1 MSTITTLYDDIRAII
16 INTRNTIYKAVNTG
30 ILEANWKIGRRIVE
44 EEQAGASRAEY
55 GQRVINDLAEK
66 LSVEF
71 GRGFDARE
79 LRRYRQ
85 FYLLFPKWDALRPE
99 LTWTH
104 YRTLIRVENER
115 ARLYYMNEA
124 ALQNWSTRALD
135 SQIERLTYERILSSQ
150 NQLIVKEAEDAAS
163 RQAQLTPADIIK
175 DPYVLDFLG
184 LPSGVNFYEK
194 DLEKALIDNLQQFL
208 LELGR
213 GFSFVSRQYRFNTD
227 NENYYVDL
235 VFYNFSG
242 DANSKDS
249 RVVGAYS
256 DFDGKLVGHVAFL
269 SNNTAIAVSEDS
281 LRYYT
286 VGATPSAG
294 EKIAL
299 DSKIQNV
306 FYTSGNVGIVSETG
320 NEDDPYN
327 IKIFNSNGGKLSDV
341 NYDTTYTTY
350 NFDGNTVLMYGGSNF
365 AIMNLSGKF
374 VTKQTIDGTVTAF
387 ISTGKRGKYYLVD
400 DRFISR
406 VRLT

>member
-1 MSTITTLYDDIRAII
+1 MSAITTLYDDIRAII

-150 NQLIVKEAEDAAS
+150 NQLIVKEAEDATS

-213 GFSFVSRQYRFNTD
+213 GFSFVSRQYRFKTD

-235 VFYNFSG
+235 VFYNFILKCFVLI
-242 DANSKDS
+242 DLK
-249 RVVGAYS
+249 V
-256 DFDGKLVGHVAFL
+256 GKLTYQDIGQM
-269 SNNTAIAVSEDS
+269 D
-281 LRYYT
+281 
-286 VGATPSAG
+286 
-294 EKIAL
+294 
-299 DSKIQNV
+299 
-306 FYTSGNVGIVSETG
+306 FYTRYFEENIRTETDNPTIGIVLCTERDNTIVKYSVMNDSNQLFASKYKLYLPTEEELINELET
-320 NEDDPYN
+320 
-327 IKIFNSNGGKLSDV
+327 SR
-341 NYDTTYTTY
+341 
-350 NFDGNTVLMYGGSNF
+350 
-365 AIMNLSGKF
+365 
-374 VTKQTIDGTVTAF
+374 KQIENNV
-387 ISTGKRGKYYLVD
+387 K
-400 DRFISR
+400 
-406 VRLT
+406 

>member
-1 MSTITTLYDDIRAII
+1 M
-16 INTRNTIYKAVNTG
+16 
-30 ILEANWKIGRRIVE
+30 VE

-79 LRRYRQ
+79 LRHYRQ

-163 RQAQLTPADIIK
+163 RQAQITPADIIK

-213 GFSFVSRQYRFNTD
+213 GFSFVSRQYRFKTD

-235 VFYNFSG
+235 VFYNFILKCFVLI
-242 DANSKDS
+242 DLK
-249 RVVGAYS
+249 V
-256 DFDGKLVGHVAFL
+256 GKLTYQDIGQM
-269 SNNTAIAVSEDS
+269 D
-281 LRYYT
+281 
-286 VGATPSAG
+286 
-294 EKIAL
+294 
-299 DSKIQNV
+299 
-306 FYTSGNVGIVSETG
+306 FYTRYFEENIRTETDNPTIGIVLCTERDNTIVKYSVMNDSNQLFASKYKLYLPTEEELIKELET
-320 NEDDPYN
+320 
-327 IKIFNSNGGKLSDV
+327 SR
-341 NYDTTYTTY
+341 
-350 NFDGNTVLMYGGSNF
+350 
-365 AIMNLSGKF
+365 
-374 VTKQTIDGTVTAF
+374 KQIENNV
-387 ISTGKRGKYYLVD
+387 K
-400 DRFISR
+400 
-406 VRLT
+406 

>member
-213 GFSFVSRQYRFNTD
+213 GFSFVSRQYRFKTD

-235 VFYNFSG
+235 VFYNFILKCFVLI
-242 DANSKDS
+242 DLK
-249 RVVGAYS
+249 V
-256 DFDGKLVGHVAFL
+256 GKLTYQDIGQM
-269 SNNTAIAVSEDS
+269 D
-281 LRYYT
+281 
-286 VGATPSAG
+286 
-294 EKIAL
+294 
-299 DSKIQNV
+299 
-306 FYTSGNVGIVSETG
+306 FYTRYFEENIRTETDNPTIGIVLCTERENTIVKYSVMNDSNQLFASKYKLYLPTEEELINELET
-320 NEDDPYN
+320 
-327 IKIFNSNGGKLSDV
+327 SR
-341 NYDTTYTTY
+341 
-350 NFDGNTVLMYGGSNF
+350 
-365 AIMNLSGKF
+365 
-374 VTKQTIDGTVTAF
+374 KQIENNV
-387 ISTGKRGKYYLVD
+387 K
-400 DRFISR
+400 
-406 VRLT
+406 

>member
-1 MSTITTLYDDIRAII
+1 MSAITTLYDDIRAII

-194 DLEKALIDNLQQFL
+194 DLEKALIDTLQQFL

-213 GFSFVSRQYRFNTD
+213 GFSFVSRQYRFKTD

-235 VFYNFSG
+235 VFYNFILKCFVLI
-242 DANSKDS
+242 DLK
-249 RVVGAYS
+249 V
-256 DFDGKLVGHVAFL
+256 GKLTYQDIGQM
-269 SNNTAIAVSEDS
+269 D
-281 LRYYT
+281 
-286 VGATPSAG
+286 
-294 EKIAL
+294 
-299 DSKIQNV
+299 
-306 FYTSGNVGIVSETG
+306 FYTRYFEENIRTETDNPTIGIVLCTERDNTIVKYSVMNDSNQLFASKYKLYLPTEEELINELET
-320 NEDDPYN
+320 
-327 IKIFNSNGGKLSDV
+327 SR
-341 NYDTTYTTY
+341 
-350 NFDGNTVLMYGGSNF
+350 
-365 AIMNLSGKF
+365 
-374 VTKQTIDGTVTAF
+374 KQIENNV
-387 ISTGKRGKYYLVD
+387 K
-400 DRFISR
+400 
-406 VRLT
+406 

>member
-104 YRTLIRVENER
+104 YRTLIRVENEL

-213 GFSFVSRQYRFNTD
+213 GFSFVSRQYRFKTD

-235 VFYNFSG
+235 VFYNFILKCFVLI
-242 DANSKDS
+242 DLK
-249 RVVGAYS
+249 V
-256 DFDGKLVGHVAFL
+256 GKLTYQDIGQM
-269 SNNTAIAVSEDS
+269 D
-281 LRYYT
+281 
-286 VGATPSAG
+286 
-294 EKIAL
+294 
-299 DSKIQNV
+299 
-306 FYTSGNVGIVSETG
+306 FYTRYFEENIRTETDNPTIGIVLCTERDNTIVKYSVMNDSNQLFASKYKLYLPTEEELINELET
-320 NEDDPYN
+320 
-327 IKIFNSNGGKLSDV
+327 SR
-341 NYDTTYTTY
+341 
-350 NFDGNTVLMYGGSNF
+350 
-365 AIMNLSGKF
+365 
-374 VTKQTIDGTVTAF
+374 KQIENNV
-387 ISTGKRGKYYLVD
+387 K
-400 DRFISR
+400 
-406 VRLT
+406 

>member
-1 MSTITTLYDDIRAII
+1 MSAITTLYDDIRAII

-213 GFSFVSRQYRFNTD
+213 GFSFVSRQYRFKTD

-235 VFYNFSG
+235 VFYNFILKCFVLI
-242 DANSKDS
+242 DLK
-249 RVVGAYS
+249 V
-256 DFDGKLVGHVAFL
+256 GKLTYQDIGQM
-269 SNNTAIAVSEDS
+269 D
-281 LRYYT
+281 
-286 VGATPSAG
+286 
-294 EKIAL
+294 
-299 DSKIQNV
+299 
-306 FYTSGNVGIVSETG
+306 FYTRYFEENIRTETDNPTIGIVLCNERDNTIVKYSVMNDSNQLFASKYKLYLPTEEELINELET
-320 NEDDPYN
+320 
-327 IKIFNSNGGKLSDV
+327 SR
-341 NYDTTYTTY
+341 
-350 NFDGNTVLMYGGSNF
+350 
-365 AIMNLSGKF
+365 
-374 VTKQTIDGTVTAF
+374 KQIENNV
-387 ISTGKRGKYYLVD
+387 K
-400 DRFISR
+400 
-406 VRLT
+406 

>member
-1 MSTITTLYDDIRAII
+1 MSAITTLYDDIRAII

-213 GFSFVSRQYRFNTD
+213 GFSFVSRQYRFKTD

-235 VFYNFSG
+235 VFYNFILKCFVLI
-242 DANSKDS
+242 DLK
-249 RVVGAYS
+249 V
-256 DFDGKLVGHVAFL
+256 GKLTYQDIGQ
-269 SNNTAIAVSEDS
+269 ID
-281 LRYYT
+281 
-286 VGATPSAG
+286 
-294 EKIAL
+294 
-299 DSKIQNV
+299 
-306 FYTSGNVGIVSETG
+306 FYTRYFEENIRTETDNPTIGIVLCTERDNTIVKYSVMNDSNQLFASKYKLYLPTEEELINELET
-320 NEDDPYN
+320 
-327 IKIFNSNGGKLSDV
+327 SR
-341 NYDTTYTTY
+341 
-350 NFDGNTVLMYGGSNF
+350 
-365 AIMNLSGKF
+365 
-374 VTKQTIDGTVTAF
+374 KQIENNV
-387 ISTGKRGKYYLVD
+387 K
-400 DRFISR
+400 
-406 VRLT
+406 

>member
-1 MSTITTLYDDIRAII
+1 MRPVFKSIKYERYNNSIR
-16 INTRNTIYKAVNTG
+16 RYSSYHYQYSNTIYKAVNTG

-213 GFSFVSRQYRFNTD
+213 GFSFVSRQYRFKTD

-235 VFYNFSG
+235 VFYNFILKCFVLI
-242 DANSKDS
+242 DLK
-249 RVVGAYS
+249 V
-256 DFDGKLVGHVAFL
+256 GKLTYQDIGQM
-269 SNNTAIAVSEDS
+269 D
-281 LRYYT
+281 
-286 VGATPSAG
+286 
-294 EKIAL
+294 
-299 DSKIQNV
+299 
-306 FYTSGNVGIVSETG
+306 FYTRYFEENIRTETDNPTIGIVLCTERDNTIVKYSVMNDSNQLFASKYKLYLPTEEELINELET
-320 NEDDPYN
+320 
-327 IKIFNSNGGKLSDV
+327 SR
-341 NYDTTYTTY
+341 
-350 NFDGNTVLMYGGSNF
+350 
-365 AIMNLSGKF
+365 
-374 VTKQTIDGTVTAF
+374 KQIENNV
-387 ISTGKRGKYYLVD
+387 K
-400 DRFISR
+400 
-406 VRLT
+406 

>member
-124 ALQNWSTRALD
+124 ALQNWSTRAFD

-213 GFSFVSRQYRFNTD
+213 GFSFVSRQYRFKTD

-235 VFYNFSG
+235 VFYNFILKCFVLI
-242 DANSKDS
+242 DLK
-249 RVVGAYS
+249 V
-256 DFDGKLVGHVAFL
+256 GKLTYQDIGQM
-269 SNNTAIAVSEDS
+269 D
-281 LRYYT
+281 
-286 VGATPSAG
+286 
-294 EKIAL
+294 
-299 DSKIQNV
+299 
-306 FYTSGNVGIVSETG
+306 FYTRYFEENIRTETDNPTIGIVLCTERDNTIVKYSVMNDSNQLFASKYKLYLPTEEELINELET
-320 NEDDPYN
+320 
-327 IKIFNSNGGKLSDV
+327 SR
-341 NYDTTYTTY
+341 
-350 NFDGNTVLMYGGSNF
+350 
-365 AIMNLSGKF
+365 
-374 VTKQTIDGTVTAF
+374 KQIENNV
-387 ISTGKRGKYYLVD
+387 K
-400 DRFISR
+400 
-406 VRLT
+406 

>member
-1 MSTITTLYDDIRAII
+1 MSAITTLYDDIRAII

-150 NQLIVKEAEDAAS
+150 NQLIVKEAEDAAT

-213 GFSFVSRQYRFNTD
+213 GFSFVSRQYRFKTD

-235 VFYNFSG
+235 VFYNFILKCFVLI
-242 DANSKDS
+242 DLK
-249 RVVGAYS
+249 V
-256 DFDGKLVGHVAFL
+256 GKLTYQDIGQM
-269 SNNTAIAVSEDS
+269 D
-281 LRYYT
+281 
-286 VGATPSAG
+286 
-294 EKIAL
+294 
-299 DSKIQNV
+299 
-306 FYTSGNVGIVSETG
+306 FYTRYFEENIRTETDNPTIGIVLCTERDNTIVKYSVM
-320 NEDDPYN
+320 ND
-327 IKIFNSNGGKLSDV
+327 SNQLFASKYKL
-341 NYDTTYTTY
+341 
-350 NFDGNTVLMYGGSNF
+350 
-365 AIMNLSGKF
+365 
-374 VTKQTIDGTVTAF
+374 
-387 ISTGKRGKYYLVD
+387 YLP
-400 DRFISR
+400 
-406 VRLT
+406 TEEE

>member
-194 DLEKALIDNLQQFL
+194 DLEKALIDNLRQFL

-213 GFSFVSRQYRFNTD
+213 GFSFVSRQYRFKTD

-235 VFYNFSG
+235 VFYNFILKCFVLI
-242 DANSKDS
+242 DLK
-249 RVVGAYS
+249 V
-256 DFDGKLVGHVAFL
+256 GKLTYQDIGQM
-269 SNNTAIAVSEDS
+269 D
-281 LRYYT
+281 
-286 VGATPSAG
+286 
-294 EKIAL
+294 
-299 DSKIQNV
+299 
-306 FYTSGNVGIVSETG
+306 FYTRYFEENIRTETDNPTIGIVLCTERDNTIVKYSVMNDSNQLFASKYKLYLPTEEELINELET
-320 NEDDPYN
+320 
-327 IKIFNSNGGKLSDV
+327 SR
-341 NYDTTYTTY
+341 
-350 NFDGNTVLMYGGSNF
+350 
-365 AIMNLSGKF
+365 
-374 VTKQTIDGTVTAF
+374 KQIENNV
-387 ISTGKRGKYYLVD
+387 K
-400 DRFISR
+400 
-406 VRLT
+406 

>member
-1 MSTITTLYDDIRAII
+1 MSAITTLYDDIRAII

-44 EEQAGASRAEY
+44 EEQAGASREEY

-213 GFSFVSRQYRFNTD
+213 GFSFVSRQYRFKTD

-235 VFYNFSG
+235 VFYNFILKCFVLI
-242 DANSKDS
+242 DLK
-249 RVVGAYS
+249 V
-256 DFDGKLVGHVAFL
+256 GKLTYQDIGQM
-269 SNNTAIAVSEDS
+269 D
-281 LRYYT
+281 
-286 VGATPSAG
+286 
-294 EKIAL
+294 
-299 DSKIQNV
+299 
-306 FYTSGNVGIVSETG
+306 FYTRYFEENIRTETDNPTIGIVLCTERDNTIVKYSVMNDSNQLFASKYKLYLPTEEELINELET
-320 NEDDPYN
+320 
-327 IKIFNSNGGKLSDV
+327 SR
-341 NYDTTYTTY
+341 
-350 NFDGNTVLMYGGSNF
+350 
-365 AIMNLSGKF
+365 
-374 VTKQTIDGTVTAF
+374 KQIENNV
-387 ISTGKRGKYYLVD
+387 K
-400 DRFISR
+400 
-406 VRLT
+406 

>member
-1 MSTITTLYDDIRAII
+1 MGAITTLYDDIRAII
-16 INTRNTIYKAVNTG
+16 INARNTIYRTVNTG

-163 RQAQLTPADIIK
+163 RQEQLTPADIIK

-213 GFSFVSRQYRFNTD
+213 GFSFVSRQYRFKTD

-235 VFYNFSG
+235 VFYNFILKCFVLI
-242 DANSKDS
+242 DLK
-249 RVVGAYS
+249 V
-256 DFDGKLVGHVAFL
+256 GKLTYQDIGQM
-269 SNNTAIAVSEDS
+269 D
-281 LRYYT
+281 
-286 VGATPSAG
+286 
-294 EKIAL
+294 
-299 DSKIQNV
+299 
-306 FYTSGNVGIVSETG
+306 FYTRYFEENVRTNTDNPTIGIVLCTERDNTIVKYSVMNDSNQLFASKYKLYLPTEEELIKELET
-320 NEDDPYN
+320 
-327 IKIFNSNGGKLSDV
+327 SR
-341 NYDTTYTTY
+341 
-350 NFDGNTVLMYGGSNF
+350 
-365 AIMNLSGKF
+365 
-374 VTKQTIDGTVTAF
+374 KQIENNV
-387 ISTGKRGKYYLVD
+387 K
-400 DRFISR
+400 
-406 VRLT
+406 

>member
-1 MSTITTLYDDIRAII
+1 MSAITTLYDDIRAII

-135 SQIERLTYERILSSQ
+135 SQIARLTYERILSSQ

-213 GFSFVSRQYRFNTD
+213 GFSFVSRQYRFKTD

-235 VFYNFSG
+235 VFYNFILKCFVLI
-242 DANSKDS
+242 DLK
-249 RVVGAYS
+249 V
-256 DFDGKLVGHVAFL
+256 GKLTYQDIGQM
-269 SNNTAIAVSEDS
+269 D
-281 LRYYT
+281 
-286 VGATPSAG
+286 
-294 EKIAL
+294 
-299 DSKIQNV
+299 
-306 FYTSGNVGIVSETG
+306 FYTRYFEENIRTETDNPTIGIVLCTERDNTIVKYSVMNDSNQLFASKYKLYLPTEEELINELET
-320 NEDDPYN
+320 
-327 IKIFNSNGGKLSDV
+327 SR
-341 NYDTTYTTY
+341 
-350 NFDGNTVLMYGGSNF
+350 
-365 AIMNLSGKF
+365 
-374 VTKQTIDGTVTAF
+374 KQIENNV
-387 ISTGKRGKYYLVD
+387 K
-400 DRFISR
+400 
-406 VRLT
+406 

>member
-1 MSTITTLYDDIRAII
+1 MSAITTLYDDIRAII

-55 GQRVINDLAEK
+55 GQRVISDLAEK

-213 GFSFVSRQYRFNTD
+213 GFSFVSRQYRFKTD

-235 VFYNFSG
+235 VFYNFILKCFVLI
-242 DANSKDS
+242 DLK
-249 RVVGAYS
+249 V
-256 DFDGKLVGHVAFL
+256 GKLTYQDIGQM
-269 SNNTAIAVSEDS
+269 D
-281 LRYYT
+281 
-286 VGATPSAG
+286 
-294 EKIAL
+294 
-299 DSKIQNV
+299 
-306 FYTSGNVGIVSETG
+306 FYTRYFEENIRTETDNPTIGIVLCTERDNTIVKYSVMNDSNQLFASKYKLYLPTEEELINELET
-320 NEDDPYN
+320 
-327 IKIFNSNGGKLSDV
+327 SR
-341 NYDTTYTTY
+341 
-350 NFDGNTVLMYGGSNF
+350 
-365 AIMNLSGKF
+365 
-374 VTKQTIDGTVTAF
+374 KQIENNV
-387 ISTGKRGKYYLVD
+387 K
-400 DRFISR
+400 
-406 VRLT
+406 

>member
-213 GFSFVSRQYRFNTD
+213 GFSFVSRQYRFKTD

-235 VFYNFSG
+235 VFYNFILKCFVLI
-242 DANSKDS
+242 DLK
-249 RVVGAYS
+249 V
-256 DFDGKLVGHVAFL
+256 GKLTLSRHRTNGFL
-269 SNNTAIAVSEDS
+269 YS
-281 LRYYT
+281 LFRGEYT
-286 VGATPSAG
+286 HR
-294 EKIAL
+294 
-299 DSKIQNV
+299 N
-306 FYTSGNVGIVSETG
+306 
-320 NEDDPYN
+320 
-327 IKIFNSNGGKLSDV
+327 
-341 NYDTTYTTY
+341 
-350 NFDGNTVLMYGGSNF
+350 
-365 AIMNLSGKF
+365 
-374 VTKQTIDGTVTAF
+374 
-387 ISTGKRGKYYLVD
+387 R
-400 DRFISR
+400 
-406 VRLT
+406 

>member
-1 MSTITTLYDDIRAII
+1 MSAITTLYDDIRAII

-124 ALQNWSTRALD
+124 ALQNWSTRALN

-213 GFSFVSRQYRFNTD
+213 GFSFVSRQYRFKTD

-235 VFYNFSG
+235 VFYNFILKCFVLI
-242 DANSKDS
+242 DLK
-249 RVVGAYS
+249 V
-256 DFDGKLVGHVAFL
+256 GKLTYQDIGQM
-269 SNNTAIAVSEDS
+269 D
-281 LRYYT
+281 
-286 VGATPSAG
+286 
-294 EKIAL
+294 
-299 DSKIQNV
+299 
-306 FYTSGNVGIVSETG
+306 FYTRYFEENIRTETDNPTIGIVLCTERDNTIVKYSVMNDSNQLFASKYKLYLPTEEELINELET
-320 NEDDPYN
+320 
-327 IKIFNSNGGKLSDV
+327 SR
-341 NYDTTYTTY
+341 
-350 NFDGNTVLMYGGSNF
+350 
-365 AIMNLSGKF
+365 
-374 VTKQTIDGTVTAF
+374 KQIENNV
-387 ISTGKRGKYYLVD
+387 K
-400 DRFISR
+400 
-406 VRLT
+406 

>member
-1 MSTITTLYDDIRAII
+1 MSAITTLYDDIRAII

-213 GFSFVSRQYRFNTD
+213 GFYIRYFEENIRTETD
-227 NENYYVDL
+227 NP
-235 VFYNFSG
+235 
-242 DANSKDS
+242 
-249 RVVGAYS
+249 
-256 DFDGKLVGHVAFL
+256 
-269 SNNTAIAVSEDS
+269 TI
-281 LRYYT
+281 
-286 VGATPSAG
+286 
-294 EKIAL
+294 
-299 DSKIQNV
+299 
-306 FYTSGNVGIVSETG
+306 GIVLCTERDNTIVKYSVMNDSNQLFASKYKLYLPTEEELINELET
-320 NEDDPYN
+320 
-327 IKIFNSNGGKLSDV
+327 SR
-341 NYDTTYTTY
+341 
-350 NFDGNTVLMYGGSNF
+350 
-365 AIMNLSGKF
+365 
-374 VTKQTIDGTVTAF
+374 KQIENNV
-387 ISTGKRGKYYLVD
+387 K
-400 DRFISR
+400 
-406 VRLT
+406 

>member
-213 GFSFVSRQYRFNTD
+213 GFSFVSRQYRFKTD

-235 VFYNFSG
+235 VFYNYILKCFVLI
-242 DANSKDS
+242 DLK
-249 RVVGAYS
+249 V
-256 DFDGKLVGHVAFL
+256 GKLTYQDIGQM
-269 SNNTAIAVSEDS
+269 D
-281 LRYYT
+281 
-286 VGATPSAG
+286 
-294 EKIAL
+294 
-299 DSKIQNV
+299 
-306 FYTSGNVGIVSETG
+306 FYTRYFEENIRTETDNPTIGIVLCTERDNTIVKYSVMNDSNQLFASKYKLYLPTEEELINELET
-320 NEDDPYN
+320 
-327 IKIFNSNGGKLSDV
+327 SR
-341 NYDTTYTTY
+341 
-350 NFDGNTVLMYGGSNF
+350 
-365 AIMNLSGKF
+365 
-374 VTKQTIDGTVTAF
+374 KQIENNV
-387 ISTGKRGKYYLVD
+387 K
-400 DRFISR
+400 
-406 VRLT
+406 

>member
-1 MSTITTLYDDIRAII
+1 MSAITTLYDDIRAII

-213 GFSFVSRQYRFNTD
+213 GFSFVSRQYRFKTD

-235 VFYNFSG
+235 VFYNFILKCFVLI
-242 DANSKDS
+242 DLK
-249 RVVGAYS
+249 V
-256 DFDGKLVGHVAFL
+256 GKLTYQDIGQM
-269 SNNTAIAVSEDS
+269 D
-281 LRYYT
+281 
-286 VGATPSAG
+286 
-294 EKIAL
+294 
-299 DSKIQNV
+299 
-306 FYTSGNVGIVSETG
+306 FYTRYFEENIRTETDNPTIGIVLCTERDNTIVKYSVMSDSNQLFASKYKLYLPTEEELINELET
-320 NEDDPYN
+320 
-327 IKIFNSNGGKLSDV
+327 SR
-341 NYDTTYTTY
+341 
-350 NFDGNTVLMYGGSNF
+350 
-365 AIMNLSGKF
+365 
-374 VTKQTIDGTVTAF
+374 KQIENNV
-387 ISTGKRGKYYLVD
+387 K
-400 DRFISR
+400 
-406 VRLT
+406 

>member
-213 GFSFVSRQYRFNTD
+213 GFSFVSRQYRFKTD

-235 VFYNFSG
+235 VFYNFILKCFVLI
-242 DANSKDS
+242 DLK
-249 RVVGAYS
+249 V
-256 DFDGKLVGHVAFL
+256 GKLTYQDIGQM
-269 SNNTAIAVSEDS
+269 D
-281 LRYYT
+281 
-286 VGATPSAG
+286 
-294 EKIAL
+294 
-299 DSKIQNV
+299 
-306 FYTSGNVGIVSETG
+306 FYTRTETDNPTIGIVLCTERDNTIVKYSVMNDSNQLFASKYKLYLPTEEELINELET
-320 NEDDPYN
+320 
-327 IKIFNSNGGKLSDV
+327 SR
-341 NYDTTYTTY
+341 
-350 NFDGNTVLMYGGSNF
+350 
-365 AIMNLSGKF
+365 
-374 VTKQTIDGTVTAF
+374 KQIENNV
-387 ISTGKRGKYYLVD
+387 K
-400 DRFISR
+400 
-406 VRLT
+406 

>member
-163 RQAQLTPADIIK
+163 RQAQLTPADIII

-213 GFSFVSRQYRFNTD
+213 GFSFVSRQYRFKTD

-235 VFYNFSG
+235 VFYNFILKCFVLI
-242 DANSKDS
+242 DLK
-249 RVVGAYS
+249 V
-256 DFDGKLVGHVAFL
+256 GKLTYQDIGQM
-269 SNNTAIAVSEDS
+269 D
-281 LRYYT
+281 
-286 VGATPSAG
+286 
-294 EKIAL
+294 
-299 DSKIQNV
+299 
-306 FYTSGNVGIVSETG
+306 FYTRYFEENIRTETDNPTIGIVLCTERDNTIVKYSVMNDSNQLFASKYKLYLPTEEELINELET
-320 NEDDPYN
+320 
-327 IKIFNSNGGKLSDV
+327 SR
-341 NYDTTYTTY
+341 
-350 NFDGNTVLMYGGSNF
+350 
-365 AIMNLSGKF
+365 
-374 VTKQTIDGTVTAF
+374 KQIENNV
-387 ISTGKRGKYYLVD
+387 K
-400 DRFISR
+400 
-406 VRLT
+406 

>member
-213 GFSFVSRQYRFNTD
+213 GFSFVSRQYRFETD

-235 VFYNFSG
+235 VFYNFILKCFVLI
-242 DANSKDS
+242 DLK
-249 RVVGAYS
+249 V
-256 DFDGKLVGHVAFL
+256 GKLTYQDIGQM
-269 SNNTAIAVSEDS
+269 D
-281 LRYYT
+281 
-286 VGATPSAG
+286 
-294 EKIAL
+294 
-299 DSKIQNV
+299 
-306 FYTSGNVGIVSETG
+306 FYTRYFEENIRTETDNPTIGIVLCTERDNTIVKYSVMNDSNQLFASKYKLYLPTEEELINELET
-320 NEDDPYN
+320 
-327 IKIFNSNGGKLSDV
+327 SR
-341 NYDTTYTTY
+341 
-350 NFDGNTVLMYGGSNF
+350 
-365 AIMNLSGKF
+365 
-374 VTKQTIDGTVTAF
+374 KQIENNV
-387 ISTGKRGKYYLVD
+387 K
-400 DRFISR
+400 
-406 VRLT
+406 

>member
-1 MSTITTLYDDIRAII
+1 MSAITTLYDDIRAII

-213 GFSFVSRQYRFNTD
+213 GFSFVSRQYRFKTD
-227 NENYYVDL
+227 NENYYVDP
-235 VFYNFSG
+235 VFYNFILKCFVLI
-242 DANSKDS
+242 DLK
-249 RVVGAYS
+249 V
-256 DFDGKLVGHVAFL
+256 GKLTYQDIGQMDFY
-269 SNNTAIAVSEDS
+269 I
-281 LRYYT
+281 RYFEENIRT
-286 VGATPSAG
+286 ETDNPT
-294 EKIAL
+294 I
-299 DSKIQNV
+299 
-306 FYTSGNVGIVSETG
+306 GIVLCTERDNTIVIYSVMNDSNQLFASKYKLYLPTEEELINELET
-320 NEDDPYN
+320 
-327 IKIFNSNGGKLSDV
+327 SR
-341 NYDTTYTTY
+341 
-350 NFDGNTVLMYGGSNF
+350 
-365 AIMNLSGKF
+365 
-374 VTKQTIDGTVTAF
+374 KQIENNV
-387 ISTGKRGKYYLVD
+387 K
-400 DRFISR
+400 
-406 VRLT
+406 

>member
-213 GFSFVSRQYRFNTD
+213 GFSFVSRQYRFKTD

-235 VFYNFSG
+235 VFYNFILKCFVLI
-242 DANSKDS
+242 DLK
-249 RVVGAYS
+249 V
-256 DFDGKLVGHVAFL
+256 GKLTYQDIGQM
-269 SNNTAIAVSEDS
+269 D
-281 LRYYT
+281 
-286 VGATPSAG
+286 
-294 EKIAL
+294 
-299 DSKIQNV
+299 
-306 FYTSGNVGIVSETG
+306 FYTRYFEENIRTETDNPTIGIVLCTERDNTIVKYSVMNDSNQLFASKYKLYLPTEEELI
-320 NEDDPYN
+320 NEL
-327 IKIFNSNGGKLSDV
+327 KTSR
-341 NYDTTYTTY
+341 
-350 NFDGNTVLMYGGSNF
+350 
-365 AIMNLSGKF
+365 
-374 VTKQTIDGTVTAF
+374 KQIENNV
-387 ISTGKRGKYYLVD
+387 K
-400 DRFISR
+400 
-406 VRLT
+406 

>member
-30 ILEANWKIGRRIVE
+30 ILEANWQIGRRIVE

-213 GFSFVSRQYRFNTD
+213 GFSFVSRQYRFKTD

-235 VFYNFSG
+235 VFYNFILKCFVLI
-242 DANSKDS
+242 DLK
-249 RVVGAYS
+249 V
-256 DFDGKLVGHVAFL
+256 GKLTYQDIGQM
-269 SNNTAIAVSEDS
+269 D
-281 LRYYT
+281 
-286 VGATPSAG
+286 
-294 EKIAL
+294 
-299 DSKIQNV
+299 
-306 FYTSGNVGIVSETG
+306 FYTRYFEENIRTETDNPTIGIVLCTERDNTIVKYSVMNDSNQLFASKYKLYLPTEEELINELET
-320 NEDDPYN
+320 
-327 IKIFNSNGGKLSDV
+327 SR
-341 NYDTTYTTY
+341 
-350 NFDGNTVLMYGGSNF
+350 
-365 AIMNLSGKF
+365 
-374 VTKQTIDGTVTAF
+374 KQIENNV
-387 ISTGKRGKYYLVD
+387 K
-400 DRFISR
+400 
-406 VRLT
+406 

>member
-1 MSTITTLYDDIRAII
+1 MSAITTLYDDIRAII

-213 GFSFVSRQYRFNTD
+213 GFSFVSRQYRFKTD

-235 VFYNFSG
+235 VFYNFILKCFVLI
-242 DANSKDS
+242 DLK
-249 RVVGAYS
+249 VGTLTYQ
-256 DFDGKLVGHVAFL
+256 DIGQMD
-269 SNNTAIAVSEDS
+269 
-281 LRYYT
+281 
-286 VGATPSAG
+286 
-294 EKIAL
+294 
-299 DSKIQNV
+299 
-306 FYTSGNVGIVSETG
+306 FYTRYFEENIRTETDNPTIGIVLCTERDNTIVKYSVMNDSNQLFASKYKLYLPTEEELINELET
-320 NEDDPYN
+320 
-327 IKIFNSNGGKLSDV
+327 SR
-341 NYDTTYTTY
+341 
-350 NFDGNTVLMYGGSNF
+350 
-365 AIMNLSGKF
+365 
-374 VTKQTIDGTVTAF
+374 KQIENNV
-387 ISTGKRGKYYLVD
+387 K
-400 DRFISR
+400 
-406 VRLT
+406 

>member
-1 MSTITTLYDDIRAII
+1 MSAITTLYDDIRAII

-213 GFSFVSRQYRFNTD
+213 GFSFVSRQYRFKTD

-235 VFYNFSG
+235 VFYNFILKCFVLI
-242 DANSKDS
+242 DLK
-249 RVVGAYS
+249 V
-256 DFDGKLVGHVAFL
+256 GKLTYQDIGQM
-269 SNNTAIAVSEDS
+269 D
-281 LRYYT
+281 
-286 VGATPSAG
+286 
-294 EKIAL
+294 
-299 DSKIQNV
+299 
-306 FYTSGNVGIVSETG
+306 FYTRYFEENIRTETDKPTIGIVLCTERDNTIVKYSVMNDSNQLFASKYKLYLPTEEELINELET
-320 NEDDPYN
+320 
-327 IKIFNSNGGKLSDV
+327 SR
-341 NYDTTYTTY
+341 
-350 NFDGNTVLMYGGSNF
+350 
-365 AIMNLSGKF
+365 
-374 VTKQTIDGTVTAF
+374 KQIENNV
-387 ISTGKRGKYYLVD
+387 K
-400 DRFISR
+400 
-406 VRLT
+406 

>member
-1 MSTITTLYDDIRAII
+1 MSAITTLYDDIRAII

-213 GFSFVSRQYRFNTD
+213 GFSFVSRQYRFKTD

-235 VFYNFSG
+235 VFYNFILKCFVLI
-242 DANSKDS
+242 DLK
-249 RVVGAYS
+249 V
-256 DFDGKLVGHVAFL
+256 GKLTYQDIGQM
-269 SNNTAIAVSEDS
+269 D
-281 LRYYT
+281 
-286 VGATPSAG
+286 
-294 EKIAL
+294 
-299 DSKIQNV
+299 
-306 FYTSGNVGIVSETG
+306 FYTRYFEENIRTETDNPTIGIVLCTERDNTIVKYSVMNDSNQLFASKYKLYLPTEEELINELETSRKQIENNVKPIG
-320 NEDDPYN
+320 G
-327 IKIFNSNGGKLSDV
+327 IKL
-341 NYDTTYTTY
+341 
-350 NFDGNTVLMYGGSNF
+350 
-365 AIMNLSGKF
+365 
-374 VTKQTIDGTVTAF
+374 
-387 ISTGKRGKYYLVD
+387 
-400 DRFISR
+400 
-406 VRLT
+406 

>member
-150 NQLIVKEAEDAAS
+150 NQLIVKEAED
-163 RQAQLTPADIIK
+163 
-175 DPYVLDFLG
+175 VLDFLG

-213 GFSFVSRQYRFNTD
+213 GFSFVSRQYRFKTD

-235 VFYNFSG
+235 VFYNFILKCFVLI
-242 DANSKDS
+242 DLK
-249 RVVGAYS
+249 V
-256 DFDGKLVGHVAFL
+256 GKLTYQDIGQM
-269 SNNTAIAVSEDS
+269 D
-281 LRYYT
+281 
-286 VGATPSAG
+286 
-294 EKIAL
+294 
-299 DSKIQNV
+299 
-306 FYTSGNVGIVSETG
+306 FYTRYFEENIRTETDNPTIGIVLCTERDNTIVKYSVMNDSNQLFASKYKLYLPTEEELINELET
-320 NEDDPYN
+320 
-327 IKIFNSNGGKLSDV
+327 SR
-341 NYDTTYTTY
+341 
-350 NFDGNTVLMYGGSNF
+350 
-365 AIMNLSGKF
+365 
-374 VTKQTIDGTVTAF
+374 KQIENNV
-387 ISTGKRGKYYLVD
+387 K
-400 DRFISR
+400 
-406 VRLT
+406 

>member
-1 MSTITTLYDDIRAII
+1 MSAITTLYDDIRAII

-213 GFSFVSRQYRFNTD
+213 GFSFVSRQYRFKTD

-235 VFYNFSG
+235 VFYNFILKCFVLI
-242 DANSKDS
+242 DLK
-249 RVVGAYS
+249 V
-256 DFDGKLVGHVAFL
+256 GKLTYQDIGQM
-269 SNNTAIAVSEDS
+269 D
-281 LRYYT
+281 
-286 VGATPSAG
+286 
-294 EKIAL
+294 
-299 DSKIQNV
+299 
-306 FYTSGNVGIVSETG
+306 FYTRYFEENIRTETDNPTLGIVLCTARDNTIVKYSVMNDSNQLFASKYKLYLPTEEELINELET
-320 NEDDPYN
+320 
-327 IKIFNSNGGKLSDV
+327 SR
-341 NYDTTYTTY
+341 
-350 NFDGNTVLMYGGSNF
+350 
-365 AIMNLSGKF
+365 
-374 VTKQTIDGTVTAF
+374 KQIENNV
-387 ISTGKRGKYYLVD
+387 K
-400 DRFISR
+400 
-406 VRLT
+406 

>member
-213 GFSFVSRQYRFNTD
+213 GFSFVSRQYRFKTD

-235 VFYNFSG
+235 VFYNFILKCFVLI
-242 DANSKDS
+242 DLK
-249 RVVGAYS
+249 V
-256 DFDGKLVGHVAFL
+256 GKLTYQDIGQM
-269 SNNTAIAVSEDS
+269 D
-281 LRYYT
+281 
-286 VGATPSAG
+286 
-294 EKIAL
+294 
-299 DSKIQNV
+299 
-306 FYTSGNVGIVSETG
+306 FYTRYFEENIRTETDNPTIGIVLCTERDNTIVKYSVMNDSNQLFASKYKLYLPTEEELINELET
-320 NEDDPYN
+320 
-327 IKIFNSNGGKLSDV
+327 
-341 NYDTTYTTY
+341 
-350 NFDGNTVLMYGGSNF
+350 
-365 AIMNLSGKF
+365 
-374 VTKQTIDGTVTAF
+374 
-387 ISTGKRGKYYLVD
+387 
-400 DRFISR
+400 SR
-406 VRLT
+406 RQIENNVK

>member
-30 ILEANWKIGRRIVE
+30 ILEANWKIGRRMVE

-213 GFSFVSRQYRFNTD
+213 GFSFVSRQYRFKTD

-235 VFYNFSG
+235 VFYNFILKCFVLI
-242 DANSKDS
+242 DLK
-249 RVVGAYS
+249 V
-256 DFDGKLVGHVAFL
+256 GKLTYQDIGQMDFY
-269 SNNTAIAVSEDS
+269 I
-281 LRYYT
+281 RYFEENIRT
-286 VGATPSAG
+286 ETDNPT
-294 EKIAL
+294 I
-299 DSKIQNV
+299 
-306 FYTSGNVGIVSETG
+306 GIVLCTERDNTIVKYSVMNDSNQLFASKYKLYLPTEEELINELET
-320 NEDDPYN
+320 
-327 IKIFNSNGGKLSDV
+327 SR
-341 NYDTTYTTY
+341 
-350 NFDGNTVLMYGGSNF
+350 
-365 AIMNLSGKF
+365 
-374 VTKQTIDGTVTAF
+374 KQIENNV
-387 ISTGKRGKYYLVD
+387 K
-400 DRFISR
+400 
-406 VRLT
+406 

>member
-30 ILEANWKIGRRIVE
+30 ILEANWKICRRIVE

-213 GFSFVSRQYRFNTD
+213 GFSFVSRQYRFKTD

-235 VFYNFSG
+235 VFYNFILKCFVLI
-242 DANSKDS
+242 DLK
-249 RVVGAYS
+249 V
-256 DFDGKLVGHVAFL
+256 GKLTYQDIGQM
-269 SNNTAIAVSEDS
+269 D
-281 LRYYT
+281 
-286 VGATPSAG
+286 
-294 EKIAL
+294 
-299 DSKIQNV
+299 
-306 FYTSGNVGIVSETG
+306 FYTRYFEENIRTETDNPTIGIVLCTERDNTIVKYSVMNDSNQLFASKYKLYLPTEEELINELET
-320 NEDDPYN
+320 
-327 IKIFNSNGGKLSDV
+327 SR
-341 NYDTTYTTY
+341 
-350 NFDGNTVLMYGGSNF
+350 
-365 AIMNLSGKF
+365 
-374 VTKQTIDGTVTAF
+374 KQIENNV
-387 ISTGKRGKYYLVD
+387 K
-400 DRFISR
+400 
-406 VRLT
+406 